1 MLTLSDGSGLKVTIE
16 EYYTPNRN
24 KINGVG
30 IKPDVVVELP
40 QGVESSYNL
49 EEKDDTQLQKA
60 IEILK

>member
-30 IKPDVVVELP
+30 IAPDVEVFLTQDVVVEIE
-40 QGVESSYNL
+40 Q
-49 EEKDDTQLQKA
+49 DTQLQEA
-60 IEILK
+60 IKILKK